1 MVIVRSWLQAGF
13 TGNWISLDFN
23 GQHRRR
29 HYSTSSKKYF
39 DFSLDKYLEIRFVLL
54 VRRTWF
60 IPLHASGIWYLKNH
74 RRKGGFCK
82 TGWGH
87 HSRSHARQ
95 ACRYFH
101 YERRRRVISAKP
113 FTHIYSSFPFCGNCM
128 YRPAPLVPCR
138 LPRFRPT
145 PPIFKV
151 PKSVFQVRKID
162 CFSEPHSTEIFIKK
176 VE

>member
-1 MVIVRSWLQAGF
+1 MQAGF
-13 TGNWISLDFN
+13 TGNWGMPMTALSVKIQWNSTVQKIFWFLSWQIFRN
-23 GQHRRR
+23 QIRIACAENMVHPR
-29 HYSTSSKKYF
+29 HSCF
-39 DFSLDKYLEIRFVLL
+39 WNRVF
-54 VRRTWF
+54 
-60 IPLHASGIWYLKNH
+60 KNH

-145 PPIFKV
+145 PPFSNFLKAFFRRA
-151 PKSVFQVRKID
+151 KSTVFQSHIVQR
-162 CFSEPHSTEIFIKK
+162 FS
-176 VE
+176 